1 MISGSGDSLP
11 EFHRQKRCGYWG
23 MLLTDRPTAELHPLR
38 RGARAQRT
46 IGAGRLLDVQGDLL
60 ASGRG
65 CLATR
70 TVGTDT
76 AKSLYGNGARL
87 VEPLLTAGC
96 GR

>member
-1 MISGSGDSLP
+1 
-11 EFHRQKRCGYWG
+11 

-46 IGAGRLLDVQGDLL
+46 IGAGRLLGVEGDLL

-70 TVGTDT
+70 TVGADT
-76 AKSLYGNGARL
+76 VKSLYSSGAWL
-87 VEPLLTAGC
+87 VWPVLIAGC
-96 GR
+96 GRR